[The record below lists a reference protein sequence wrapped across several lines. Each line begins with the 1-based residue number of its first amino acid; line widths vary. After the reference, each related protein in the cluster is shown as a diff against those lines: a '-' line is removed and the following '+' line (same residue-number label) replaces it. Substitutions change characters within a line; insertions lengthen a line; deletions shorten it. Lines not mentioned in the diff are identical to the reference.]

1 MGIEKITEILRK
13 CELFSEL
20 SDTELESIAQLGHI
34 EKFEIGEKIY
44 EQGRIGTKLYILSQG
59 RVTLERK
66 VELGGGR
73 MANVTVFALKE
84 QTNRRLMGSWSAL
97 VGEQHIQMCSAV
109 CERPTKVISMRCSD
123 LRESI
128 INNSI
133 IRIKIL
139 EKLILLLRD
148 RIYSSYGA
156 IETL

>member
-1 MGIEKITEILRK
+1 MDIEKITEILRM

-20 SDTELESIAQLGHI
+20 SDTELVSIANLGRV
-34 EKFEIGEKIY
+34 EKFEPGEKIY
-44 EQGRIGTKLYILSQG
+44 EQSGIGTKLYILAQG
-59 RVTLERK
+59 RVTLERT

-73 MANVTVFALKE
+73 IANVTVFALKE
-84 QTNRRLMGSWSAL
+84 QKNRRLMGGWSAL
-97 VGEQHIQMCSAV
+97 VGEQHVQMCSAV
-109 CERPTKVISMRCSD
+109 CEKPTKVISMRCSD
-123 LRESI
+123 LRETI
-128 INNSI
+128 IKNST

>member
-1 MGIEKITEILRK
+1 MTM

-20 SDTELESIAQLGHI
+20 SDTELGSIAKLGRI
-34 EKFEIGEKIY
+34 EKFEPGEKIY
-44 EQGRIGTKLYILSQG
+44 EQGSIGTKLYILSQG

-84 QTNRRLMGSWSAL
+84 QTNRRLMGGWSAL
-97 VGEQHIQMCSAV
+97 VGEQHVQMCSAV
-109 CERPTKVISMRCSD
+109 CEKPTKVISMRCSD
-123 LRESI
+123 LRETI
-128 INNSI
+128 IKDSTM
-133 IRIKIL
+133 RIKIL

>member
-1 MGIEKITEILRK
+1 MGIEEITKILGM
-13 CELFSEL
+13 CELFSDL
-20 SDTELESIAQLGHI
+20 SDNELESVAKLGRI
-34 EKFEIGEKIY
+34 EKFKPGEKIY
-44 EQGRIGTKLYILSQG
+44 EQGSIGTKLYILSQG

-84 QTNRRLMGSWSAL
+84 QTNRRLMGGWSAL
-97 VGEQHIQMCSAV
+97 VGEQHVQMCSAV
-109 CERPTKVISMRCSD
+109 CEKPTKVISMRCSD
-123 LRESI
+123 LRETI
-128 INNSI
+128 IKDSTM
-133 IRIKIL
+133 RIKIL